1 MDPDESAYLRE
12 ELQISTQLCH
22 PNVCTTFEHYA
33 TSREIYLIMEH
44 AEFGGLSGF
53 LKSHQVTEP
62 QVSVIMRQIF
72 EGLEYLHTCGITH
85 KDLKP
90 DNILVTSADPLTI
103 KLTDFGLSELTN
115 RHDLMIA
122 AAGTPV
128 YVSPELIKKQGYTSL
143 TDVWACGVIL
153 YQMVAHKLPFRG
165 VNNQQTLKAIL
176 NQEPN
181 FDLPEFETVSASCK
195 SFIEKCL

>member
-1 MDPDESAYLRE
+1 
-12 ELQISTQLCH
+12 
-22 PNVCTTFEHYA
+22 
-33 TSREIYLIMEH
+33 
-44 AEFGGLSGF
+44 
-53 LKSHQVTEP
+53 
-62 QVSVIMRQIF
+62 MRQIF
-72 EGLEYLHTCGITH
+72 TGLEYLHTCGITH

-90 DNILVTSADPLTI
+90 DNILVTSADPLTV
-103 KLTDFGLSELTN
+103 KLTDFGLSELAN

-176 NQEPN
+176 HQEPN
-181 FDLPEFETVSASCK
+181 FDLPEFDTVSASCK
-195 SFIEKCL
+195 SFIVKCLEKDPAKRMTVSEALDHEFLTDNTAVSADGSSVFFMDPDCDR